1 MILGMSVEMFTVLH
15 VVISIAAILAG
26 LVMVAA
32 MIANVTRDGG
42 LVAFFLLTTI
52 LTSVTGFFFH
62 SKAIGPPHIV
72 GVISLVILA
81 VALVALYA
89 RRLEGI
95 WRGTFV
101 ITAILALYLNCFVL
115 VVQLFQKI
123 PSLNAFAPTGTEPPF
138 VAAQGATLLLFL
150 VLGFVAFRRYR
161 PPALHQRYQ
170 PQS

>member
-26 LVMVAA
+26 LVMVGA

-72 GVISLVILA
+72 GVISLVVLA
-81 VALVALYA
+81 VALVAFYG

-101 ITAILALYLNCFVL
+101 ISAILALYLNCFVL

-123 PSLNAFAPTGTEPPF
+123 PALNVFAPTGTEPPF

-161 PPALHQRYQ
+161 PSAVRGYQ
-170 PQS
+170 PQH

>member
-15 VVISIAAILAG
+15 VIISVAAILAG

-32 MIANVTRDGG
+32 MIASITRDGG

-62 SKAIGPPHIV
+62 STAIGPPHVV
-72 GVISLVILA
+72 GVISLVALA
-81 VALVALYA
+81 VALVALYG

-101 ITAILALYLNCFVL
+101 ISAILALYLNCFVL
-115 VVQLFQKI
+115 VVQIFQKI
-123 PSLNAFAPTGTEPPF
+123 PSANVLAPTGTEPAF

-150 VLGFVAFRRYR
+150 GLGFMAFRRYR
-161 PPALHQRYQ
+161 APVNRRLQ
-170 PQS
+170 PQR

>member
-1 MILGMSVEMFTVLH
+1 MILGMSVETFTVLH

-26 LVMVAA
+26 LVMLAA

-72 GVISLVILA
+72 GVISLVVLA
-81 VALVALYA
+81 VALVALYG
-89 RRLEGI
+89 RRLDGI

-123 PSLNAFAPTGTEPPF
+123 PAVNAFAPRGTEPPF

-161 PPALHQRYQ
+161 PPAVQRYQ
-170 PQS
+170 PQP

>member
-15 VVISIAAILAG
+15 VVISVAAILSG

-32 MIANVTRDGG
+32 MIASVTRDGG

-62 SKAIGPPHIV
+62 SKATGPPHIV
-72 GVISLVILA
+72 GVISLVVLA
-81 VALVALYA
+81 VALVAIYG

-115 VVQLFQKI
+115 VVQVFQKI
-123 PSLNAFAPTGTEPPF
+123 PSVNAFAPTGTEPPF
-138 VAAQGATLLLFL
+138 VAAQGVTLLLFL
-150 VLGFVAFRRYR
+150 GLGFVAFRRYR
-161 PPALHQRYQ
+161 PPVVQRYQ
-170 PQS
+170 PQP